1 MKKLQNSFVKAVLDL
16 SRTSLL
22 NCLNAYLRGFSMRIY
37 PVHYQA
43 IGAAGFLSC
52 RSVTSFLVLV
62 NDKEEHTIMSNTQ
75 GQE

>member
-1 MKKLQNSFVKAVLDL
+1 
-16 SRTSLL
+16 
-22 NCLNAYLRGFSMRIY
+22 MRIY